1 MNVLLY
7 QCYFC
12 CYQLNLSIGG
22 PRNVSCQLLKCDQ
35 SLVFMTGIVSAGGGG
50 GGGGGCGWEELLSTS
65 LWAQD
70 QGEGTCWCSDESK

>member
-1 MNVLLY
+1 
-7 QCYFC
+7 
-12 CYQLNLSIGG
+12 
-22 PRNVSCQLLKCDQ
+22 
-35 SLVFMTGIVSAGGGG
+35 MTGIVSAGGGG